1 MSRSKPTITKPGD
14 GALTVLTPRRFPPPW
29 TVEEQEACFA
39 VRDADGQQ
47 LAYEPGRESATGIAH
62 AGRGKFIVIPAIP

>member
-1 MSRSKPTITKPGD
+1 VAISASGR
-14 GALTVLTPRRFPPPW
+14 PW

-39 VRDADGQQ
+39 VRDADGQHP
-47 LAYEPGRESATGIAH
+47 AYEPGRESATEIAH